1 MRTCDVLIVG
11 GGPAGATCARLLA
24 RGGARVVVLDRA
36 RFPRDK
42 VCAGWVTP
50 AALAAAEVDVPAYR
64 AAGLVCQDF
73 TGFETRVLGG
83 RAVPTAF
90 GRVVS
95 YGIRRCEFDWFLL
108 QRSGARIEQGAD
120 VRTIDRRDDWWIV
133 NAEWRAPML
142 VGAGGH
148 FCPVAQRLRPRVRAA
163 VVVAQEVELP
173 LPHPDACPVAG
184 ERPELF
190 FCRDLDGYGWCVRKG
205 PVLNVGLGRR
215 RKAGFDRHVR
225 AFAAWLASTGRL
237 PAEEGWL
244 RWRGHA
250 YLLAGASPRPPADD
264 GVVLIGD
271 SAGLAEPESGE
282 GIGPAIRSGAAAA
295 RTILRAGGRR
305 TRADL
310 APYAEAAR
318 AMAPADTFS
327 RRLRTRVPPAVGR
340 WCMSSPRFTRRV
352 LESWFLREDA
362 EPEHAGIAEDE
373 RTRKPGRRPDC
384 AADAVRDRRGDG

>member
-1 MRTCDVLIVG
+1 MRACDVLIVG
-11 GGPAGATCARLLA
+11 GGPAGATCARVLV
-24 RGGARVVVLDRA
+24 RGGADVVVLDRA

-50 AALAAAEVDVPAYR
+50 AALAAAEVNVDEYR

-95 YGIRRCEFDWFLL
+95 YGIRRCELDWFLL
-108 QRSGARIEQGAD
+108 QRSGARIEQGAN
-120 VRTIDRRDDWWIV
+120 VRTIDRRDGWWIV
-133 NAEWRAPML
+133 NGEWRAPML
-142 VGAGGH
+142 VGAAGH
-148 FCPVAQRLRPRVRAA
+148 FCPVAQRLRSGVRAEA
-163 VVVAQEVELP
+163 VIAQEVELP
-173 LPHPDACPVAG
+173 LPDPDACPVAG

-215 RKAGFDRHVR
+215 RKANFDAHVR
-225 AFAAWLASTGRL
+225 AFVAWLSTTGRL
-237 PAEEGWL
+237 PPDAEWR

-250 YLLAGASPRPPADD
+250 YLLAGGSPGPPADD

-282 GIGPAIRSGAAAA
+282 GIGPAIRSGAIAAG
-295 RTILRAGGRR
+295 TILKAGGRHA
-305 TRADL
+305 RADL
-310 APYAEAAR
+310 APYAEEAR
-318 AMAPADTFS
+318 AMAPADTFT
-327 RRLRTRVPPAVGR
+327 RRLRTRVPPAIGR
-340 WCMSSPRFTRRV
+340 WCMSSPRFARRV
-352 LESWFLREDA
+352 LESWFLREAPSDL
-362 EPEHAGIAEDE
+362 H
-373 RTRKPGRRPDC
+373 RPPARS
-384 AADAVRDRRGDG
+384 AAME